1 MASACVCLCGKLL
14 KHFVLH
20 CTRTHVTSLSPTEI
34 VITPQQDVVV
44 FGDHFNEGIEPATL
58 LNMVCL
64 VSGVSSA
71 DDYVARWFHEDQ
83 ELSTDERIIIHPNIP
98 HPLNEVFLTVIT
110 VTRISYLDAGS
121 YRCEARNSSNSDAEW
136 ASATFMLQLI
146 GMLSNPMIM

>member
-1 MASACVCLCGKLL
+1 M
-14 KHFVLH
+14 
-20 CTRTHVTSLSPTEI
+20 
-34 VITPQQDVVV
+34 ITPQQDEVV
-44 FGDHFNEGIEPATL
+44 FGDHFNEGIKPTTVV
-58 LNMVCL
+58 NMACL

-83 ELSTDERIIIHPNIP
+83 ELSTDERIIINPNQ
-98 HPLNEVFLTVIT
+98 EGSFYTVI
-110 VTRISYLDAGS
+110 VITRISYLDAGS

>member
-1 MASACVCLCGKLL
+1 MASACICLCGKLL

-20 CTRTHVTSLSPTEI
+20 CTHVISLSPTEI

-44 FGDHFNEGIEPATL
+44 FGDHFNEGIEPARFA
-58 LNMVCL
+58 NMACL
-64 VSGVSSA
+64 VSGVSSE

-83 ELSTDERIIIHPNIP
+83 ELSTDERIIIHPNAQ
-98 HPLNEVFLTVIT
+98 VYTAIT
-110 VTRISYLDAGS
+110 VTNIFYLDAGS

>member
-1 MASACVCLCGKLL
+1 MTSACICLCGKLL

-20 CTRTHVTSLSPTEI
+20 CTRSHITSLSPTEI

-44 FGDHFNEGIEPATL
+44 FGDHFNEGIEPATFA
-58 LNMVCL
+58 NIACI
-64 VSGVSSA
+64 VSGVSSE

-83 ELSTDERIIIHPNIP
+83 ELSTDERIIIHPNTL
-98 HPLNEVFLTVIT
+98 LNEVFFTVIT
-110 VTRISYLDAGS
+110 VTNISYLDAGS

-146 GMLSNPMIM
+146 GMLSNSMIM